1 MEEPTQDQPTLWHMV
16 MSPHAQF
23 KKMRQYPVFALP
35 MVTLCI
41 FYLIGTWFAMLG
53 VNFQDIEQ
61 IEGIS
66 SKTVITL
73 TTAFT
78 FLFAFVKPVLITVLL
93 AAIYFGCGKVMK
105 TQVPYQHFVAMNTHI
120 WIIAGV
126 GVIVNGIITA
136 IIGTNIDNVQQVH
149 ISLASLIQS
158 EGMMRVVLGKI
169 EFFAIWVTVL
179 TAIGLSAVA
188 DFSKKSAWLIALSG
202 FVLNGLAAMVWY
214 NLSHI
219 LG

>member
-1 MEEPTQDQPTLWHMV
+1 MEARTQNQPVLWQMF

-23 KKMRQYPVFALP
+23 NKMKQYPVFALP

-53 VNFQDIEQ
+53 VNFQGIEQ

-78 FLFAFVKPVLITVLL
+78 FLFAFVKPILITVLL
-93 AAIYFGCGKVMK
+93 AAIYYVCGKVMK
-105 TQVPYQHFVAMNTHI
+105 TQVPFQHLVAMNTHI

-149 ISLASLIQS
+149 ISLASLIQ
-158 EGMMRVVLGKI
+158 
-169 EFFAIWVTVL
+169 
-179 TAIGLSAVA
+179 IGRAHV
-188 DFSKKSAWLIALSG
+188 
-202 FVLNGLAAMVWY
+202 
-214 NLSHI
+214 
-219 LG
+219 